1 MSPNKVGLDVR
12 GLHIRRESLSWCY
25 DFQIASGQ
33 ILAVMGES
41 GCGKSTLLDT
51 LGGFY
56 PADQGQI
63 ILGKQ
68 CIQTLDIRLR
78 PVSTLFQQY
87 NLFEHLS
94 VEQNLKLG
102 FSKASPTAIQWQQ
115 VEQALALL
123 GVQEQLKRKPSLL
136 SGGQRQRIA
145 LIRVMLR
152 EQPIV
157 LLDEPF
163 SALDAQTRKLC
174 GNWVKQICQEQQK
187 IVLMVTHE
195 AMDAEAWA
203 DQTLWVQPLQ
213 RTDA

>member
-1 MSPNKVGLDVR
+1 MRPNKLGLDVR
-12 GLHIRRESLSWCY
+12 DLHIRRESLSWRY
-25 DFQIASGQ
+25 DFHVATGQ
-33 ILAVMGES
+33 MLAVMGES

-56 PADQGQI
+56 PAEQGQI
-63 ILGKQ
+63 YLGEQ
-68 CIQTLDIRLR
+68 SIATLDIRLR

-87 NLFEHLS
+87 NLFEHLT

-102 FSKASPTAIQWQQ
+102 FCKASPTPAQWQQ

-123 GVQEQLKRKPSLL
+123 GVQEQLKRKPSVL

-163 SALDAQTRKLC
+163 SALDAQTRRLC
-174 GNWVKQICQEQQK
+174 GDWVKHVCQEQQK

-195 AMDAEAWA
+195 AMDAREWA

-213 RTDA
+213 STDV